1 MKGLCKPKGRLVGS
15 LLLPLAFSCQKSSE
29 KVCDWSQS
37 KGLSVS
43 GWTGEKL
50 GDKELSLVFL
60 KGPTEYTP
68 EIAELL
74 KEQAIQASFFV
85 QGAAV
90 EEHEA
95 ILEELVSEEAGHLI
109 GNGGYRFRNL
119 SEAKEP
125 VLELRTTDALIS
137 HFVSESKFFFYAPEK
152 VFNQNI
158 ATQFKYNGLAKYVG
172 PIKDDTTP
180 SETFRYDEDC
190 WAQGTSVAACTLQ
203 YETEIQRLG
212 RGLIAFH
219 DTSDKTVSLLKT
231 LLPALQS
238 SGYTFKRLDEVTTI
252 AAVLPAASLTSE
264 STGHSSCQ
272 DYE

>member
-1 MKGLCKPKGRLVGS
+1 MNAQSSWKVQWVSGLLIS
-15 LLLPLAFSCQKSSE
+15 LAFACQKKSD
-29 KVCDWSQS
+29 KVCDWKET
-37 KGLSVS
+37 KGLSVN

-60 KGPTEYTP
+60 KGPSEYTH
-68 EIAELL
+68 EVNDLL
-74 KEQAIQASFFV
+74 KIEAIQASFFV
-85 QGAAV
+85 QGAEV

-95 ILEELVSEEAGHLI
+95 VLEELVSEDAGHLI

-152 VFNQNI
+152 AFNQNI
-158 ATQFKYNGLAKYVG
+158 ATQLKYNGLAKYVG
-172 PIKDDTTP
+172 PIKDDTLP
-180 SETFRYDEDC
+180 SETFRYDEEC
-190 WAQGTSVAACTLQ
+190 WASDLSVAACVLQ

-212 RGLIAFH
+212 RGTIAFH
-219 DTSDKTVSLLKT
+219 DTSEKTVSLLEE
-231 LLPALQS
+231 LLPALKT
-238 SGYTFKRLDEVTTI
+238 SGYSFKRLDEVTSI
-252 AAVLPAASLTSE
+252 AAVLPAASLTGDASVD
-264 STGHSSCQ
+264 SCQ